1 MASTAHFPSTI
12 GNYAPDFEIPGVDKE
27 VHHLARYLRSYKLV
41 CVIFLSNTCITVR
54 SHLPQIK
61 IIQQKFLEV
70 KVIGINSN
78 DSHRSA
84 AEGFEAMQEFSQQM
98 QLNFPYLWDS
108 TQDVALG
115 FQAKYT
121 PQAFLIDP
129 QGLVRYDGSIDGLDS
144 GLNYGL
150 DSRIEKDAGAIVTL
164 LAGKEISQTNPIE
177 IESLGSPI
185 TWH

>member
-1 MASTAHFPSTI
+1 MASTAHFPSAI
-12 GNYAPDFEIPGVDKE
+12 GTYAPDFEIPGVDKE
-27 VHHLARYLRSYKLV
+27 VHHLARYLRTHKLV
-41 CVIFLSNTCITVR
+41 CVVFLSNTCATVR
-54 SHLPQIK
+54 SQLSK
-61 IIQQKFLEV
+61 LKAIQQKFPEV

-84 AEGFEAMQEFSQQM
+84 AEGFEPMQEFAQQM

-129 QGLVRYDGSIDGLDS
+129 QGLVRYDGDLDGLDS
-144 GLNYGL
+144 GLSYGL
-150 DSRIEKDAGAIVTL
+150 DSRLEKDTGAIVTL
-164 LAGKEISQTNPIE
+164 LAGKEFTPTSIPDSE
-177 IESLGSPI
+177 ILGSPI
-185 TWH
+185 TWY

>member
-1 MASTAHFPSTI
+1 MASTAHFPSAV

-41 CVIFLSNTCITVR
+41 CVVFLSNTCTTAR
-54 SHLPQIK
+54 SHLPQLK
-61 IIQQKFLEV
+61 AIQEKFPEV

-78 DSHRSA
+78 DSHRSS
-84 AEGFEAMQEFSQQM
+84 AEGFEPMQEFSQQM

-144 GLNYGL
+144 GLSYGL
-150 DSRIEKDAGAIVTL
+150 DSRLEKDTGAIVTL
-164 LAGKEISQTNPIE
+164 LAGGEISQTNPIDTE
-177 IESLGSPI
+177 NLGSLI
-185 TWH
+185 TWY

>member
-1 MASTAHFPSTI
+1 MASTAHFPSAI
-12 GNYAPDFEIPGVDKE
+12 GTYAPDFEIPGVDKE
-27 VHHLARYLRSYKLV
+27 VHHLARYLRIHKLV
-41 CVIFLSNTCITVR
+41 CVVFLSNTCATVR
-54 SHLPQIK
+54 SQLSK
-61 IIQQKFLEV
+61 LKAIQQKFPEV

-84 AEGFEAMQEFSQQM
+84 AEGFEPMQEFAQQM

-121 PQAFLIDP
+121 PQAFLIDS
-129 QGLVRYDGSIDGLDS
+129 QGLVRYDGSINGLDS
-144 GLNYGL
+144 GLSYGL
-150 DSRIEKDAGAIVTL
+150 DSRLEKDTGAIATL
-164 LAGKEISQTNPIE
+164 LAGGEITPIHTPE
-177 IESLGSPI
+177 AEVLGSPI